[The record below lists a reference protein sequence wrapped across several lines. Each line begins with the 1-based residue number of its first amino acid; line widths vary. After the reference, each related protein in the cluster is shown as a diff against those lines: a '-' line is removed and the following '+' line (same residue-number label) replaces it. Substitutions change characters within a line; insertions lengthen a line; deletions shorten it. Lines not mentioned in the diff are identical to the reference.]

1 MDKTI
6 VRNLFSKDINRSING
21 VVVVDD
27 KKDES
32 IRQELSEYVVTRE
45 LQGHFATLFNAYSA
59 SLDSPTNK
67 MGVWVSGFY
76 GSGKSHFLKIASYLL
91 GNLNV
96 DGKRAISYFDGKIAD
111 PMVFASMERAC
122 SIPTQTLLFNIDS
135 KAGSWKGD
143 KSSVAVLYGF
153 ERVFYEARGFY
164 GIKPKLAQL
173 EEYIDEIGKTQEF
186 RDEFERLTGKSW
198 VDNRKTYR
206 YNKSFRGL
214 LKDTL
219 GMSDDEIKAWITSPD
234 DELLQPDEFAQKV
247 KEYVDAQAAANGGDF
262 RLVFM
267 VDEVGQFIAND
278 NGSDRLLSLQTVVEE
293 LGSVCGGRVW
303 VMVSSQEDIYNLG
316 LPGGIDTGKFSK
328 ILGRFDTRLS
338 LSSSSVDEVIQRRV
352 LEKTAPA
359 ADMLAQVYEQDAAV
373 LKNNFTF
380 EGGSRSDL
388 AGYANS
394 KDFVASYPFVGY
406 QFKLLPDVMTEVRKH
421 GVKAKHMST
430 GERSMLSAFQ
440 ESAQTI
446 QLEQTGAL
454 VPFWRFFDTISK
466 DLEHG
471 IIQVVDRAIRAAE
484 DAKGLEPYDVRVLKL
499 LYLIRYIGYVKAT
512 VENTSILMIDGLD
525 VDKRVLKDR
534 VKESLAR
541 LERENYVARQGDTY
555 SFLTDEE
562 QEITQEIARTPI
574 DNAQVIE
581 SIKKRLFDSIYN
593 ARKLNRGANDFP
605 FDRYVDGSIH
615 GGSMGGM
622 ELYVATMASDLG
634 RADDTELALASSG
647 KAVVALSDEADYWET
662 LVNAAKIRKYAK
674 TRNLQ
679 ELRPST
685 RQIVESKMREAAHS
699 EKEADAL
706 LTEAVLHARCA
717 VNGRMVE
724 VRAAKPAQV
733 FEQVLAQL
741 CDVVFEKADYIGAPV
756 TSDSDIR
763 STLAGNVQTGLDGM
777 DAGNTRALKEVE
789 DFLKVQ
795 HQRHLDTT
803 MGDIQRQY
811 QQRPFGWR
819 EVDIANVVAQLVVKQ
834 RAQVLFGG
842 QTVQA
847 NDSRMVALLRKD
859 ADKAQVRLRV
869 RMSDRLLRATGEL
882 MRDLFDL
889 KTVPSNEDK
898 LVAELKEHLE
908 GLRETCLAM
917 ARDYYTGIKPA
928 YPYPGEAE
936 CEKMRSEVADVLKDQ
951 NEAEAFLTTFTKH
964 EDRLFDAK
972 EDYDR
977 VAEFFDSNQRA
988 TFDHAK
994 EFLSRTEGIEYA
1006 SDDIPGAVENVAK
1019 VCEILKDPKPYS
1031 RIKDLQPL
1039 MAPVE
1044 EYIKKLL
1051 GMRRNE
1057 FLHRIE
1063 NDLQDLQKQAESQD
1077 GFVKQAKDA
1086 IADAGTKY
1094 ESFKNRTHGVQSLNE
1109 LNALAANWE
1118 SWTITAANKIY
1129 DAVDAARERMEN
1141 ERRST
1146 EVTSTGEVVKKI
1158 TNKGTAT
1165 PSHGSVPV
1173 PVPKP
1178 QRKVKTV
1185 RRADL
1190 AKPSRLTTAED
1201 VDRYVDDLRAR
1212 LMQALASN
1220 DEIRI
1225 N

>member
-1 MDKTI
+1 M
-6 VRNLFSKDINRSING
+6 
-21 VVVVDD
+21 
-27 KKDES
+27 
-32 IRQELSEYVVTRE
+32 
-45 LQGHFATLFNAYSA
+45 
-59 SLDSPTNK
+59 
-67 MGVWVSGFY
+67 
-76 GSGKSHFLKIASYLL
+76 
-91 GNLNV
+91 
-96 DGKRAISYFDGKIAD
+96 
-111 PMVFASMERAC
+111 
-122 SIPTQTLLFNIDS
+122 
-135 KAGSWKGD
+135 
-143 KSSVAVLYGF
+143 
-153 ERVFYEARGFY
+153 
-164 GIKPKLAQL
+164 
-173 EEYIDEIGKTQEF
+173 
-186 RDEFERLTGKSW
+186 
-198 VDNRKTYR
+198 
-206 YNKSFRGL
+206 
-214 LKDTL
+214 
-219 GMSDDEIKAWITSPD
+219 
-234 DELLQPDEFAQKV
+234 
-247 KEYVDAQAAANGGDF
+247 
-262 RLVFM
+262 
-267 VDEVGQFIAND
+267 
-278 NGSDRLLSLQTVVEE
+278 
-293 LGSVCGGRVW
+293 
-303 VMVSSQEDIYNLG
+303 
-316 LPGGIDTGKFSK
+316 
-328 ILGRFDTRLS
+328 
-338 LSSSSVDEVIQRRV
+338 
-352 LEKTAPA
+352 
-359 ADMLAQVYEQDAAV
+359 
-373 LKNNFTF
+373 
-380 EGGSRSDL
+380 
-388 AGYANS
+388 
-394 KDFVASYPFVGY
+394 
-406 QFKLLPDVMTEVRKH
+406 
-421 GVKAKHMST
+421 
-430 GERSMLSAFQ
+430 
-440 ESAQTI
+440 
-446 QLEQTGAL
+446 
-454 VPFWRFFDTISK
+454 
-466 DLEHG
+466 
-471 IIQVVDRAIRAAE
+471 
-484 DAKGLEPYDVRVLKL
+484 
-499 LYLIRYIGYVKAT
+499 
-512 VENTSILMIDGLD
+512 
-525 VDKRVLKDR
+525 
-534 VKESLAR
+534 
-541 LERENYVARQGDTY
+541 ARQGDTY

-562 QEITQEIARTPI
+562 QEIAQEIARTPI
-574 DNAQVIE
+574 DSAQVIE
-581 SIKKRLFDSIYN
+581 SIKKRLFDSIYT

-647 KAVVALSDEADYWET
+647 KAIVALSDEVDYWET

-679 ELRPST
+679 ELQPST
-685 RQIVESKMREAAHS
+685 RQIVEAKMREAAYN

-706 LTEAVLHARCA
+706 LSEAVLHARCA

-724 VRAAKPAQV
+724 VRATKPAQV

-741 CDVVFEKADYIGAPV
+741 CDVVFEKAGYIGAPV
-756 TSDSDIR
+756 EDDSDIR
-763 STLAGNVQTGLDGM
+763 STLTGNVQGGLDGM

-789 DFLKVQ
+789 DYLKVQ
-795 HQRHLDTT
+795 HQRHLDTA

-819 EVDIANVVAQLVVKQ
+819 EVDIANVVAQLVVEQ

-964 EDRLFDAK
+964 EDRLLDAK

-1019 VCEILKDPKPYS
+1019 VCEILKDPKPYG

-1039 MAPVE
+1039 MALVE

-1109 LNALAANWE
+1109 LNVLAANWE

-1185 RRADL
+1185 RRTDL

-1212 LMQALASN
+1212 LMQALESN

>member
-1 MDKTI
+1 MDNTI
-6 VRNLFSKDINRSING
+6 IRDLFAKDINRSING
-21 VVVVDD
+21 VVKVQDS
-27 KKDES
+27 KDGS
-32 IRQELSEYVVTRE
+32 IRQELDEYVVTRE
-45 LQGHFATLFNAYSA
+45 LQGHFATFFKAYGDA
-59 SLDSPTNK
+59 IDVRTDK
-67 MGVWVSGFY
+67 IGVWISGFF
-76 GSGKSHFLKIASYLL
+76 GSGKSHFLKMLSYLL
-91 GNLNV
+91 ENRQIG
-96 DGKRAISYFDGKIAD
+96 GKSAIRYFDGKIVD
-111 PMVFASMERAC
+111 PMVAAAMERAC
-122 SIPTQTLLFNIDS
+122 SVPTQAILFNIDS
-135 KAGSWKGD
+135 KAGQWKQGD
-143 KSSVAVLYGF
+143 TAPTALLRGF
-153 ERVFYEARGFY
+153 ERMFYEARGFY
-164 GIKPKLAQL
+164 GEDLKLAKL
-173 EEYIDEIGKTQEF
+173 EDHIDSLGKTQEF
-186 RDEFERLTGKSW
+186 REAFERVNGESW
-198 VDNRKTYR
+198 LQTRDTYS
-206 YNKSFRGL
+206 YFEDDVVEVLQSV
-214 LKDTL
+214 L
-219 GMSDDEIKAWITSPD
+219 GMSEKAAWNWLEGSEDEVLAPD
-234 DELLQPDEFAQKV
+234 VFAKKV
-247 KEYVDAQAAANGGDF
+247 KDYVDAQAVAHGGNF
-262 RLVFM
+262 RLLFM
-267 VDEVGQFIAND
+267 VDEVGQFITND
-278 NGSDRLLSLQTVVEE
+278 QDPSLMLSLQTIVEE
-293 LGSVCGGRVW
+293 LGAACGGRVW
-303 VMVSSQEDIYNLG
+303 VMVTSQEAIDNLS
-316 LPGGIDTGKFSK
+316 LPVGNDFSK
-328 ILGRFDTRLS
+328 IQGRFNTRLS

-352 LEKTAPA
+352 LEKTASA

-380 EGGSRSDL
+380 EGGSRFDL
-388 AGYANS
+388 AGYANA
-394 KDFVASYPFVGY
+394 KEFVASYPFVGY

-440 ESAQTI
+440 ESAQAI
-446 QLEQTGAL
+446 QHDQTGAL

-471 IIQVVDRAIRAAE
+471 IIQVVVCAERAAE
-484 DAKGLEPYDVRVLKL
+484 NREGLEPYDVRVLKL

-512 VENTSILMIDGLD
+512 VENVSILMVDSLD
-525 VDKRVLKDR
+525 VDKRALKDR

-541 LERENYVARQGDTY
+541 LERENKVARQGDTY

-562 QEITQEIARTPI
+562 QEIAQEIARTPI
-574 DNAQVIE
+574 DNAKVIE
-581 SIKKRLFDSIYN
+581 YIKKRLFDSIYN
-593 ARKLNRGANDFP
+593 AYKFHRDPNDFP

-615 GGSMGGM
+615 GSSKGGM
-622 ELYVATMASDLG
+622 ELSVVTMAGDLA
-634 RADDTELALASSG
+634 RADDAELALKSVD
-647 KAVVALSDEADYWET
+647 KAIVALGDEVDYWAP
-662 LVNAAKIRKYAK
+662 LVNAAKIRMYAQ

-679 ELRPST
+679 ELPPST
-685 RQIVESKMREAAHS
+685 RQIVEAKMREAAYN

-706 LTEAVLHARCA
+706 LSEAVLHARCA

-724 VRAAKPAQV
+724 VRATKPAQV

-741 CDVVFEKADYIGAPV
+741 CDVVFEKAGYIGAPV
-756 TSDSDIR
+756 EDDSDIR
-763 STLAGNVQTGLDGM
+763 STLAGNVQAGLDGM
-777 DAGNTRALKEVE
+777 DAGNTRALREVE
-789 DFLKVQ
+789 DYLKVQ
-795 HQRHLDTT
+795 HQRHLDTA

-819 EVDIANVVAQLVVKQ
+819 EVDIANVVAQLVVEQ

-898 LVAELKEHLE
+898 LVAELKEHLD
-908 GLRETCLAM
+908 GLRETCLAV

-964 EDRLFDAK
+964 EDRLLDAK

-977 VAEFFDSNQRA
+977 MAEFFGSNQRA
-988 TFDHAK
+988 TFDHAR
-994 EFLSRTEGIEYA
+994 EFLSRTEAIEYA
-1006 SDDIPGAVENVAK
+1006 SDDIHGAVDNVTK
-1019 VCEILKDPKPYS
+1019 VREILKDPKPYG

-1044 EYIKKLL
+1044 EDMKKLL
-1051 GMRRNE
+1051 GIRRNE
-1057 FLHRIE
+1057 FLQRIE

-1086 IADAGTKY
+1086 IADANIKY
-1094 ESFKNRTHGVQSLNE
+1094 ESFKNRAHGVQSLNE

-1158 TNKGTAT
+1158 TNKGAAT
-1165 PSHGSVPV
+1165 PGSV

-1185 RRADL
+1185 RRTDL

-1201 VDRYVDDLRAR
+1201 VERYVDDLRAR

>member
-1 MDKTI
+1 MDNTI
-6 VRNLFSKDINRSING
+6 VRDLFAKDINRSING
-21 VVVVDD
+21 VVKVQDS
-27 KKDES
+27 KDES
-32 IRQELSEYVVTRE
+32 IRQELDEYVVTRE
-45 LQGHFATLFNAYSA
+45 LQGHFATFFKAYGDA
-59 SLDSPTNK
+59 IDVHTDK
-67 MGVWVSGFY
+67 IGVWISGFF
-76 GSGKSHFLKIASYLL
+76 GSGKSHFLKMLSYLL
-91 GNLNV
+91 ENRQIG
-96 DGKRAISYFDGKIAD
+96 GKSAIRYFDGKIVD
-111 PMVFASMERAC
+111 PMVAAAMERAC
-122 SIPTQTLLFNIDS
+122 SVPTQAILFNIDS
-135 KAGSWKGD
+135 KAGQWKQGD
-143 KSSVAVLYGF
+143 TAPTALLRGF
-153 ERVFYEARGFY
+153 ERMFYEARGFY
-164 GIKPKLAQL
+164 GEDLKLAKL
-173 EEYIDEIGKTQEF
+173 EDYIDSLGKTQEF
-186 RDEFERLTGKSW
+186 REAFERVNGEPWLQAR
-198 VDNRKTYR
+198 DTYS
-206 YNKSFRGL
+206 YFEDDVVEVLQSV
-214 LKDTL
+214 L
-219 GMSDDEIKAWITSPD
+219 GMSEKAAWNWLEGSEDEVLAPD
-234 DELLQPDEFAQKV
+234 VFAKKV
-247 KEYVDAQAAANGGDF
+247 KDYVDAQAAAHGGNF
-262 RLVFM
+262 RLLFM
-267 VDEVGQFIAND
+267 VDEVGQFITND
-278 NGSDRLLSLQTVVEE
+278 RDPSLMLSLQTIVEE
-293 LGSVCGGRVW
+293 LGAACGGRVW
-303 VMVSSQEDIYNLG
+303 VMVTSQEAIDNLS
-316 LPGGIDTGKFSK
+316 LPVGNDFSK
-328 ILGRFDTRLS
+328 IQGRFNTRLS
-338 LSSSSVDEVIQRRV
+338 LSSSSVDEVIQRRI

-359 ADMLAQVYEQDAAV
+359 ADTLAQLYKQDSAV

-380 EGGSRSDL
+380 EGSRADL

-440 ESAQTI
+440 ESAQAI
-446 QLEQTGAL
+446 QHDQTGAL

-471 IIQVVDRAIRAAE
+471 IIQVVVCAERAAE
-484 DAKGLEPYDVRVLKL
+484 NREGLEPYDVRVLKL

-512 VENTSILMIDGLD
+512 VENVSILMVDSLD
-525 VDKRVLKDR
+525 VDKRALKDR

-541 LERENYVARQGDTY
+541 LERENKVARQGDTY

-562 QEITQEIARTPI
+562 QEIAQEIARTPI
-574 DNAQVIE
+574 DNAKVIE
-581 SIKKRLFDSIYN
+581 YIKKRLFDSIYN
-593 ARKLNRGANDFP
+593 AYKFHRDPNDFP
-605 FDRYVDGSIH
+605 FDSYVDGSIH
-615 GGSMGGM
+615 GSSKGGM
-622 ELYVATMASDLG
+622 ELSVVTMAGDLA
-634 RADDTELALASSG
+634 RADDAELALKSVD
-647 KAVVALSDEADYWET
+647 KAIVALGDEVDYWAP
-662 LVNAAKIRKYAK
+662 LVNAAKIRMYAQ

-679 ELRPST
+679 ELPPST
-685 RQIVESKMREAAHS
+685 RQIVEAKMREAAYN

-706 LTEAVLHARCA
+706 LSEAVLHARCA

-724 VRAAKPAQV
+724 VRATKPAQV

-741 CDVVFEKADYIGAPV
+741 CDVVFEKAGYIGAPV
-756 TSDSDIR
+756 EDDSDIR
-763 STLAGNVQTGLDGM
+763 STLAGNVQAGLDGM
-777 DAGNTRALKEVE
+777 DAGNTRALREVE
-789 DFLKVQ
+789 DYLKVQ
-795 HQRHLDTT
+795 HQRHLDTA

-819 EVDIANVVAQLVVKQ
+819 EVDIANVVAQLVVEQ

-898 LVAELKEHLE
+898 LVAELKEHLD

-964 EDRLFDAK
+964 EDRLLDAK

-977 VAEFFDSNQRA
+977 MAEFFGSNQRA
-988 TFDHAK
+988 TFDHAR
-994 EFLSRTEGIEYA
+994 EFLSRTEAIEYA
-1006 SDDIPGAVENVAK
+1006 SDDIHGAVDNVTK
-1019 VCEILKDPKPYS
+1019 VREILKDPKPYG

-1044 EYIKKLL
+1044 EDMKKLL
-1051 GMRRNE
+1051 GIRRNE
-1057 FLHRIE
+1057 FLQRIE

-1086 IADAGTKY
+1086 IADANIKY
-1094 ESFKNRTHGVQSLNE
+1094 ELFKNRAHGVQSLNE

-1158 TNKGTAT
+1158 TNKGAAT
-1165 PSHGSVPV
+1165 PGSV

-1185 RRADL
+1185 RRTDL

-1201 VDRYVDDLRAR
+1201 VERYVDDLRAR

>member
-1 MDKTI
+1 MDNTI
-6 VRNLFSKDINRSING
+6 VRDLFAKDINRSING
-21 VVVVDD
+21 VVKVQDS
-27 KKDES
+27 KDES
-32 IRQELSEYVVTRE
+32 IRQELDEYVVTRE
-45 LQGHFATLFNAYSA
+45 LQGHFATFFKAYGDA
-59 SLDSPTNK
+59 IDVPTDK
-67 MGVWVSGFY
+67 IGVWISGFF
-76 GSGKSHFLKIASYLL
+76 GSGKSHFLKMLSYLL
-91 GNLNV
+91 ENRPIG
-96 DGKRAISYFDGKIAD
+96 GKSAIRYFDGKIVD
-111 PMVFASMERAC
+111 PMVAAAMERAC
-122 SIPTQTLLFNIDS
+122 SVPTQAILFNIDS
-135 KAGSWKGD
+135 KAGQWKQGD
-143 KSSVAVLYGF
+143 TAPTALLRGF
-153 ERVFYEARGFY
+153 ERMFYEARGFY
-164 GIKPKLAQL
+164 GEDLKLAKL
-173 EEYIDEIGKTQEF
+173 EEHIDSLGKTQEL
-186 RDEFERLTGKSW
+186 REAFERVNGDSW
-198 VDNRKTYR
+198 LQTRDTYS
-206 YNKSFRGL
+206 YFEDDVVEVLQSV
-214 LKDTL
+214 L
-219 GMSDDEIKAWITSPD
+219 GMSEKAAWNWLEGSEDEVLAPD
-234 DELLQPDEFAQKV
+234 VFAKKV
-247 KEYVDAQAAANGGDF
+247 KDYVDAQAVAHGGNF
-262 RLVFM
+262 RLLFM
-267 VDEVGQFIAND
+267 VDEVGQFITND
-278 NGSDRLLSLQTVVEE
+278 QDPSLMLSLQTIVEE
-293 LGSVCGGRVW
+293 LGAACGGRVW
-303 VMVSSQEDIYNLG
+303 VMVTSQEAIDNLS
-316 LPGGIDTGKFSK
+316 LPVGNDFSK
-328 ILGRFDTRLS
+328 IQGRFNTRLS

-352 LEKTAPA
+352 LEKTALA

-406 QFKLLPDVMTEVRKH
+406 QFKLLSDVMTEVRKH

-440 ESAQTI
+440 ESAQAI
-446 QLEQTGAL
+446 QHDQTGAL

-471 IIQVVDRAIRAAE
+471 IIQVVVCAERAAE
-484 DAKGLEPYDVRVLKL
+484 NREGLEPYDVRVLKL

-512 VENTSILMIDGLD
+512 VENVSILMVDSLD
-525 VDKRVLKDR
+525 VDKRALKDR

-541 LERENYVARQGDTY
+541 LERENKVARQGDTY

-562 QEITQEIARTPI
+562 QEIAQKIARTPI
-574 DNAQVIE
+574 DNAKVIE
-581 SIKKRLFDSIYN
+581 YIKKRLFDSIYN
-593 ARKLNRGANDFP
+593 AYKFHRDPNDFP

-615 GGSMGGM
+615 GSSKGGM
-622 ELYVATMASDLG
+622 ELSVVTMAGDLA
-634 RADDTELALASSG
+634 RADDAELALKSVD
-647 KAVVALSDEADYWET
+647 KAIVALGDEVDYWAP
-662 LVNAAKIRKYAK
+662 LVNAAKIRMYAQ

-679 ELRPST
+679 ELPPST
-685 RQIVESKMREAAHS
+685 RQIVEAKMREAAYN

-706 LTEAVLHARCA
+706 LSEAVLHARCA

-724 VRAAKPAQV
+724 VRATKPAQV

-741 CDVVFEKADYIGAPV
+741 CDVVFEKAGYIGAPV
-756 TSDSDIR
+756 EDDSDIR
-763 STLAGNVQTGLDGM
+763 STLAGNVQAGLDGM
-777 DAGNTRALKEVE
+777 DAGNTRALREVE
-789 DFLKVQ
+789 DYLKVQ
-795 HQRHLDTT
+795 HQRHLDTA

-819 EVDIANVVAQLVVKQ
+819 EVDIANVVAQLVVEQ

-898 LVAELKEHLE
+898 LVAELKEHLD

-964 EDRLFDAK
+964 EDRLLDAK

-977 VAEFFDSNQRA
+977 MAEFFGSNQRA
-988 TFDHAK
+988 TFDHAR
-994 EFLSRTEGIEYA
+994 EFLSRTEAIEYA
-1006 SDDIPGAVENVAK
+1006 SDDIHGAVDNVTK
-1019 VCEILKDPKPYS
+1019 VREILKDPKPYG

-1044 EYIKKLL
+1044 EDMKKLL
-1051 GMRRNE
+1051 GIRRNE
-1057 FLHRIE
+1057 FLQRIE

-1086 IADAGTKY
+1086 IADANIKY
-1094 ESFKNRTHGVQSLNE
+1094 ESFKNRAHGVQSLNE

-1158 TNKGTAT
+1158 TNKGAAT
-1165 PSHGSVPV
+1165 PGSV

-1185 RRADL
+1185 RRTDL

-1201 VDRYVDDLRAR
+1201 VERYVDDLRAR

>member
-1 MDKTI
+1 M
-6 VRNLFSKDINRSING
+6 
-21 VVVVDD
+21 
-27 KKDES
+27 
-32 IRQELSEYVVTRE
+32 
-45 LQGHFATLFNAYSA
+45 
-59 SLDSPTNK
+59 
-67 MGVWVSGFY
+67 
-76 GSGKSHFLKIASYLL
+76 
-91 GNLNV
+91 
-96 DGKRAISYFDGKIAD
+96 
-111 PMVFASMERAC
+111 
-122 SIPTQTLLFNIDS
+122 
-135 KAGSWKGD
+135 
-143 KSSVAVLYGF
+143 
-153 ERVFYEARGFY
+153 
-164 GIKPKLAQL
+164 
-173 EEYIDEIGKTQEF
+173 
-186 RDEFERLTGKSW
+186 
-198 VDNRKTYR
+198 
-206 YNKSFRGL
+206 
-214 LKDTL
+214 
-219 GMSDDEIKAWITSPD
+219 
-234 DELLQPDEFAQKV
+234 
-247 KEYVDAQAAANGGDF
+247 
-262 RLVFM
+262 
-267 VDEVGQFIAND
+267 
-278 NGSDRLLSLQTVVEE
+278 
-293 LGSVCGGRVW
+293 
-303 VMVSSQEDIYNLG
+303 
-316 LPGGIDTGKFSK
+316 
-328 ILGRFDTRLS
+328 
-338 LSSSSVDEVIQRRV
+338 DEVIQRRV

-359 ADMLAQVYEQDAAV
+359 ADMLARVYEQDTAV

-440 ESAQTI
+440 ESAQVI
-446 QLEQTGAL
+446 QHDQTGAL

-471 IIQVVDRAIRAAE
+471 ISQVVDRAVRAAE
-484 DAKGLEPYDVRVLKL
+484 NAEGLEPYDVQVLKL

-512 VENTSILMIDGLD
+512 VENISILMIDSLD
-525 VDKRVLKDR
+525 VDKRALKDR

-541 LERENYVARQGDTY
+541 LERENYVSRQGDTY

-562 QEITQEIARTPI
+562 QEIAQEIARTPI
-574 DNAQVIE
+574 DNAKVIE
-581 SIKKRLFDSIYN
+581 YIKKRLFDSIYN
-593 ARKLNRGANDFP
+593 AYKFHRDPNDFP

-615 GGSMGGM
+615 GSSKGGM
-622 ELYVATMASDLG
+622 ELSVVTMAGDLA
-634 RADDTELALASSG
+634 RADDAELALKSVD
-647 KAVVALSDEADYWET
+647 KAIVALGDEVDYWAP
-662 LVNAAKIRKYAK
+662 LVNAAKIRMYAQ

-679 ELRPST
+679 ELPPST
-685 RQIVESKMREAAHS
+685 RQIVEAKMREAAYN

-706 LTEAVLHARCA
+706 LSEAVLHARCA

-724 VRAAKPAQV
+724 VRATKPAQV

-741 CDVVFEKADYIGAPV
+741 CDVVFEKAGYIGAPV
-756 TSDSDIR
+756 EDDSDIR
-763 STLAGNVQTGLDGM
+763 STLAGNVQAGLDGM

-789 DFLKVQ
+789 DYLKVQ
-795 HQRHLDTT
+795 HQRHLDTA

-819 EVDIANVVAQLVVKQ
+819 EVDIANVVAQLVVEQ

-847 NDSRMVALLRKD
+847 NDSRMVVLLRKD

-928 YPYPGEAE
+928 YPYPGEGE
-936 CEKMRSEVADVLKDQ
+936 CEKMRSEAADVLKDK

-964 EDRLFDAK
+964 EDRLLDAK
-972 EDYDR
+972 EDFDR
-977 VAEFFDSNQRA
+977 VTEFFDSNQRA

-1006 SDDIPGAVENVAK
+1006 SDDIPSAVENVAK
-1019 VCEILKDPKPYS
+1019 VREILKDPKPYG

-1044 EYIKKLL
+1044 EDVKKLL

-1063 NDLQDLQKQAESQD
+1063 NDLQDLQKQAESQE

-1086 IADAGTKY
+1086 IADANTKY
-1094 ESFKNRTHGVQSLNE
+1094 EPFKNRAHGVQSLNE

-1158 TNKGTAT
+1158 TNKGAAT
-1165 PSHGSVPV
+1165 PGSV

-1185 RRADL
+1185 RRTDL

-1201 VDRYVDDLRAR
+1201 VERYVDDLRAR
-1212 LMQALASN
+1212 LMQALAAN

>member
-1 MDKTI
+1 MDNTI
-6 VRNLFSKDINRSING
+6 IRDLFAKDINRSING
-21 VVVVDD
+21 VVKVQDS
-27 KKDES
+27 KDGS
-32 IRQELSEYVVTRE
+32 IRQELDEYVVTRE
-45 LQGHFATLFNAYSA
+45 LQRHFATFFKAYGDA
-59 SLDSPTNK
+59 INVRTDK
-67 MGVWVSGFY
+67 IGVWISGFF
-76 GSGKSHFLKIASYLL
+76 GSGKSHFLKMLSYLL
-91 GNLNV
+91 ENRQIG
-96 DGKRAISYFDGKIAD
+96 GKSAIRYFDGKIVD
-111 PMVFASMERAC
+111 PMVAAAMERAC
-122 SIPTQTLLFNIDS
+122 SVPTQAILFNIDS
-135 KAGSWKGD
+135 KAGQWKQGD
-143 KSSVAVLYGF
+143 TAPTALLRGF
-153 ERVFYEARGFY
+153 ERMFYEARGFY
-164 GIKPKLAQL
+164 GEDLKLAKL
-173 EEYIDEIGKTQEF
+173 EDYIDSLGKTQEF
-186 RDEFERLTGKSW
+186 REAFERVNGESW
-198 VDNRKTYR
+198 LQTRDTYS
-206 YNKSFRGL
+206 YFEDDVVEVLQSV
-214 LKDTL
+214 L
-219 GMSDDEIKAWITSPD
+219 GMSEKAAWNWLEGSEDEVLAPD
-234 DELLQPDEFAQKV
+234 VFAKKV
-247 KEYVDAQAAANGGDF
+247 KDYVDAQAVAHGGNF
-262 RLVFM
+262 RLLFM
-267 VDEVGQFIAND
+267 VDEVGQFITND
-278 NGSDRLLSLQTVVEE
+278 KDPSLMLSLQTIVEE
-293 LGSVCGGRVW
+293 LGAACGGRVW
-303 VMVSSQEDIYNLG
+303 VMVTSQEAIDNLS
-316 LPGGIDTGKFSK
+316 LPVGNDFSK
-328 ILGRFDTRLS
+328 IQGRFNTRLS

-352 LEKTAPA
+352 LEKTAPV

-440 ESAQTI
+440 ESAQAI
-446 QLEQTGAL
+446 QHDQTGAL

-471 IIQVVDRAIRAAE
+471 IIQVVVCAERAAE
-484 DAKGLEPYDVRVLKL
+484 NREGLEPYDVRVLKL

-512 VENTSILMIDGLD
+512 VENVSILMVDSLD
-525 VDKRVLKDR
+525 VDKRALKDR
-534 VKESLAR
+534 VKDSLAR
-541 LERENYVARQGDTY
+541 LERENKVARQGDTY

-562 QEITQEIARTPI
+562 QEIAQEIARTPI
-574 DNAQVIE
+574 DNAKVIE
-581 SIKKRLFDSIYN
+581 YIKKRLFDSIYN
-593 ARKLNRGANDFP
+593 AYKFHRDPNDFP

-615 GGSMGGM
+615 GSSKGGM
-622 ELYVATMASDLG
+622 ELSVVTMAGDLA
-634 RADDTELALASSG
+634 RADDAELALKSVD
-647 KAVVALSDEADYWET
+647 KAIVALGDEVDYWAP
-662 LVNAAKIRKYAK
+662 LVNAAKIRMYAQ

-679 ELRPST
+679 ELPPST
-685 RQIVESKMREAAHS
+685 RQIVEAKMREAAYN

-706 LTEAVLHARCA
+706 LSEAVLHARCA
-717 VNGRMVE
+717 VNSRMVE
-724 VRAAKPAQV
+724 VRATKPAQV

-741 CDVVFEKADYIGAPV
+741 CDVVFEKAGYIGAPV
-756 TSDSDIR
+756 EDDSDIR
-763 STLAGNVQTGLDGM
+763 STLAGNVQAGLDGM
-777 DAGNTRALKEVE
+777 DAGNTRALREVE
-789 DFLKVQ
+789 DYLKVQ
-795 HQRHLDTT
+795 HQRHLDTA

-819 EVDIANVVAQLVVKQ
+819 EVDIANVVAQLVVEQ

-898 LVAELKEHLE
+898 LVAELKEHLD

-964 EDRLFDAK
+964 EDRLLDAK

-977 VAEFFDSNQRA
+977 MAEFFGSNQRA
-988 TFDHAK
+988 TFDHAR
-994 EFLSRTEGIEYA
+994 EFLSRTEAIEYA
-1006 SDDIPGAVENVAK
+1006 SDDIHGAVDNVTK
-1019 VCEILKDPKPYS
+1019 VREILKDPKPYG

-1044 EYIKKLL
+1044 EDMKKLL
-1051 GMRRNE
+1051 GIRRNE
-1057 FLHRIE
+1057 FLQRIE

-1086 IADAGTKY
+1086 IADANIKY
-1094 ESFKNRTHGVQSLNE
+1094 ESFKNRAHGVQSLNE

-1129 DAVDAARERMEN
+1129 DAVDAARERMEK

-1158 TNKGTAT
+1158 TNKGAAT
-1165 PSHGSVPV
+1165 PGSV

-1185 RRADL
+1185 RRTDL

-1201 VDRYVDDLRAR
+1201 VERYVDDLRAR

>member
-1 MDKTI
+1 MDNTI
-6 VRNLFSKDINRSING
+6 IRDLFAKDINRSING
-21 VVVVDD
+21 VVKVQDA
-27 KKDES
+27 KDES
-32 IRQELSEYVVTRE
+32 IRQELDEYVVTRE
-45 LQGHFATLFNAYSA
+45 LQGHFATFFKAYGDA
-59 SLDSPTNK
+59 IDARTDK
-67 MGVWVSGFY
+67 IGVWISGFF
-76 GSGKSHFLKIASYLL
+76 GSGKSHFLKMLSYLL
-91 GNLNV
+91 ENRQIG
-96 DGKRAISYFDGKIAD
+96 GKSAIRYFDGKIVD
-111 PMVFASMERAC
+111 PMVAAAMERAC
-122 SIPTQTLLFNIDS
+122 SVPTQAILFNIDS
-135 KAGSWKGD
+135 KAGQWKQGD
-143 KSSVAVLYGF
+143 TAPTALLRGF
-153 ERVFYEARGFY
+153 ERMFYEASGFY
-164 GIKPKLAQL
+164 GEDLKLAKL
-173 EEYIDEIGKTQEF
+173 EDYIDSLGKTQEF
-186 RDEFERLTGKSW
+186 REAFERVNGESW
-198 VDNRKTYR
+198 LQSRDTYS
-206 YNKSFRGL
+206 YFEDDVVEVLQSV
-214 LKDTL
+214 L
-219 GMSDDEIKAWITSPD
+219 GMSEKAAWNWLEGSEDEVLAPD
-234 DELLQPDEFAQKV
+234 VFAKKV
-247 KEYVDAQAAANGGDF
+247 KDYVDAQAAAHGGNF
-262 RLVFM
+262 RLLFM
-267 VDEVGQFIAND
+267 VDEVGQFITND
-278 NGSDRLLSLQTVVEE
+278 QDPSLMLSLQTIVEE
-293 LGSVCGGRVW
+293 LGAACGGRVW
-303 VMVSSQEDIYNLG
+303 VMVTSQEAIDNLS
-316 LPGGIDTGKFSK
+316 LPVGNDFSK
-328 ILGRFDTRLS
+328 IQGRFNTRLS

-359 ADMLAQVYEQDAAV
+359 ADMLAQVYEQDSAV

-380 EGGSRSDL
+380 EGSRADL

-440 ESAQTI
+440 ESAQAI
-446 QLEQTGAL
+446 QHDQTGAL

-471 IIQVVDRAIRAAE
+471 INQVVDRAIRAAK
-484 DAKGLEPYDVRVLKL
+484 DAKGLEPYDVQVLKL

-512 VENTSILMIDGLD
+512 VENISILMIDGLD
-525 VDKRVLKDR
+525 VDKRALKDR

-541 LERENYVARQGDTY
+541 LERENYVSRQGDTY

-562 QEITQEIARTPI
+562 QEIAQEIARTPI
-574 DNAQVIE
+574 DNAKVIE
-581 SIKKRLFDSIYN
+581 YIKKRLFDSIYN
-593 ARKLNRGANDFP
+593 AYKFHRDPNDFP

-615 GGSMGGM
+615 GSSKGGM
-622 ELYVATMASDLG
+622 ELSVVTMAGDLA
-634 RADDTELALASSG
+634 RADDAELALKSVD
-647 KAVVALSDEADYWET
+647 KAIVALGDEVDYWAP
-662 LVNAAKIRKYAK
+662 LVNAAKIRMYAQ

-679 ELRPST
+679 ELPPST
-685 RQIVESKMREAAHS
+685 RQIVEAKMREAAYN

-706 LTEAVLHARCA
+706 LSEAVLHARCA

-724 VRAAKPAQV
+724 VRATKPAQV

-741 CDVVFEKADYIGAPV
+741 CDVVFEKAGYIGAPV
-756 TSDSDIR
+756 EDDSDIR
-763 STLAGNVQTGLDGM
+763 STLAGNVQAGLDGM

-789 DFLKVQ
+789 DYLKVQ
-795 HQRHLDTT
+795 HQRHLDTA

-819 EVDIANVVAQLVVKQ
+819 EVDIANVVAQLVVEQ

-928 YPYPGEAE
+928 YPYPGEGE
-936 CEKMRSEVADVLKDQ
+936 CEKMRSEVADVLKDK
-951 NEAEAFLTTFTKH
+951 NEAEAFLTTFTNH
-964 EDRLFDAK
+964 EDRLLDAK
-972 EDYDR
+972 EDFDR
-977 VAEFFDSNQRA
+977 VTEFFDSNQRA

-1006 SDDIPGAVENVAK
+1006 SDDIPSAVENVAK
-1019 VCEILKDPKPYS
+1019 VREILKDPKPYG

-1044 EYIKKLL
+1044 EDVKKLL

-1057 FLHRIE
+1057 FLNRIE
-1063 NDLQDLQKQAESQD
+1063 NDLQDLQKQAESQE

-1086 IADAGTKY
+1086 IADANTKY
-1094 ESFKNRTHGVQSLNE
+1094 EPFKNRAHGVQSLNE

-1158 TNKGTAT
+1158 TNKGAAT
-1165 PSHGSVPV
+1165 PGSV

-1185 RRADL
+1185 RRTDL

-1201 VDRYVDDLRAR
+1201 VERYVDDLRAR
-1212 LMQALASN
+1212 LMQALAAN